1 MRTKICLLLLVV
13 ALLISGCTITK
24 EVSRETT
31 MVDAIVTGVDYDPPR
46 TTYVLVG
53 KVMVPQCHPADYDI
67 FVEYNG
73 TTATIDSKDLYL
85 YYENRIGE
93 TIQMELITITYENGE
108 VRYKLERS
116 G

>member
-1 MRTKICLLLLVV
+1 MKIKICLLLLVV
-13 ALLISGCTITK
+13 ALLMTGCVITK
-24 EVSRETT
+24 EVSRETE
-31 MVDAIVTGVDYDPPR
+31 MVNAVVTGVDYDPPR

-53 KVMVPQCHPADYDI
+53 KIMVPQRHPADYDI

-73 TTATIDSKDLYL
+73 TTATIDSEELYF

-93 TIQMELITITYENGE
+93 SIQMEYITITYENGE
-108 VRYKLERS
+108 VRHKLERS

>member
-13 ALLISGCTITK
+13 ALLLTGCHIAK
-24 EVSRETT
+24 EVSREVEL
-31 MVDAIVTGVDYDPPR
+31 VDAIVTSVDYDPPR
-46 TTYVLVG
+46 NQPMMVG
-53 KVMVPQCHPADYDI
+53 KIMTFQHIPADYDI
-67 FVEYNG
+67 YVEYNG
-73 TTATIDSKDLYL
+73 IIASIDSKELYE

-93 TIQMELITITYENGE
+93 TIQMEYITITYNTGE